1 MGVLLAPLFGIY
13 LMIVFSAPP
22 EPLPPA
28 VTDTVI
34 LLPDEDG
41 RVGAVV
47 VTTASGGEQTLDTAY
62 ATVAV
67 DEEGALETR
76 VEDAATIQAQ
86 YGGLLSATPPQPKS
100 FVVTFEAGSSD
111 QLTTAS
117 LQTIDEMKVFL
128 QDRPAPEISIIGHT
142 DRVGSDADNDVLS
155 LARAEAVQ
163 KLIEEMGV
171 EAQSLQSSGRG
182 EREPIVAT
190 ADKVSEVR
198 NRRVEINIR

>member
-1 MGVLLAPLFGIY
+1 MGVLLAPLLGIY

-28 VTDTVI
+28 VTDTIV

-62 ATVAV
+62 ATVDV
-67 DEEGALETR
+67 NEEGALETR

-86 YGGLLSATPPQPKS
+86 YGALLSATPPQPKS
-100 FVVTFEAGSSD
+100 FTVTFEAGSSD
-111 QLTTAS
+111 QLTPVS
-117 LQTIDEMKVFL
+117 LRTIDELKAFL
-128 QDRPAPEISIIGHT
+128 QERPAPEISIIGHT

-155 LARAEAVQ
+155 LARAKAVQ
-163 KLIEEMGV
+163 QLIEQMGV
-171 EAQSLQSSGRG
+171 EAQSLESSGRG

>member
-22 EPLPPA
+22 EPVPPA
-28 VTDTVI
+28 ITDTIV
-34 LLPDEDG
+34 LLPDDQG
-41 RVGAVV
+41 RVGSVV

-67 DEEGALETR
+67 DEAGALEAR
-76 VEDAATIQAQ
+76 VEDAATIAAQ
-86 YGGLLSATPPQPKS
+86 YGSLLSATPPQPKS
-100 FVVTFEAGSSD
+100 FVVTFDAGSSD
-111 QLTTAS
+111 QLTPAS
-117 LQTIDEMKVFL
+117 LQTIDELKAFL

-163 KLIEEMGV
+163 QLIEEMGI
-171 EAQSLQSSGRG
+171 EAQSLESSGRG